1 MRELRAI
8 LGDYEITFEPVMTP
22 PGLKWAPYVS
32 VAVAPY
38 RVTRLPRCR
47 VHGLHD
53 ALTKAGR
60 EQSAGEWP
68 TMSGRDDDGA
78 DVITLDTHRVGRL
91 LRHRFRSSV
100 AAR

>member
-60 EQSAGEWP
+60 EQGTGDRSTP
-68 TMSGRDDDGA
+68 TGWDDGGA
-78 DVITLDTHRVGRL
+78 DVITLDAHRVGR
-91 LRHRFRSSV
+91 LRHRFRSHV
-100 AAR
+100 ASR